1 MKTEYDLPVLQRIV
15 DNLAQLTGICFSF
28 FDYDFKKLA
37 TTGVPNDYCGMLQT
51 MGQNRNKCNSC
62 VKELLTCCNASR
74 KPELHHCHAG
84 LYETAMPII
93 KENVIVG
100 YVVAGR
106 IQSASS
112 PADSKYNSDEDGAH
126 SLNRLYHRL
135 PFFTEQQ
142 MTCLYDLLSD
152 GLFEKAIT
160 FKPGTFIEAAT
171 QYIDEHLGS
180 DLNINLLCRTLT
192 VSKNYLY
199 HSFHDAY
206 GKTVNEYISDR
217 RISRAQE
224 LLLHSTETIYAIAN
238 LVGFDNISYF
248 YTLFKKKTGVSP
260 AEYRKKQTP

>member
-1 MKTEYDLPVLQRIV
+1 
-15 DNLAQLTGICFSF
+15 
-28 FDYDFKKLA
+28 
-37 TTGVPNDYCGMLQT
+37 
-51 MGQNRNKCNSC
+51 
-62 VKELLTCCNASR
+62 
-74 KPELHHCHAG
+74 
-84 LYETAMPII
+84 
-93 KENVIVG
+93 
-100 YVVAGR
+100 
-106 IQSASS
+106 
-112 PADSKYNSDEDGAH
+112 
-126 SLNRLYHRL
+126 
-135 PFFTEQQ
+135 